1 VVTAWVGYRIPLPD
15 VKERDAMRTSL
26 TAVATAAVL
35 TTLAGASAAGCS
47 THPNSSPPS
56 PGSASKTSAPTDDYT
71 KLLIKAADIKAPDTF
86 TAGPVT
92 KNPNGQSGAT
102 VTFSDQD
109 HSHTIIDTIA
119 VTLNPQAAASALD
132 SAKSIHREALRTKAL
147 NAEVGV
153 GGVTIEGLSEDR
165 SKGVTVLL
173 FTEGKALVTLEFDGP
188 PEMLAPIDF
197 VTEVGQKQ
205 DDVVKKGLGG

>member
-1 VVTAWVGYRIPLPD
+1 
-15 VKERDAMRTSL
+15 MRTPV
-26 TAVATAAVL
+26 TAVATAAIV
-35 TTLAGASAAGCS
+35 TTLAAASAAGCS
-47 THPNSSPPS
+47 SHPNSSTPS
-56 PGSASKTSAPTDDYT
+56 GSASKASAPTDDYT
-71 KLLIKAADIKAPDTF
+71 KLLIKAGDIKAPEVF
-86 TAGPVT
+86 TAGPAT
-92 KNPNGQSGAT
+92 KDPNGQSGAT

-109 HSHTIIDTIA
+109 HTHTIVDTVQ

-132 SAKSIHREALRTKAL
+132 SAKGIHREALKTKAL

-188 PEMLAPIDF
+188 PEMLAPIEF
-197 VTEVGQKQ
+197 VTDVGQKQ
-205 DDVVKKGLGG
+205 DEAIKKALGG